1 MQLGMRIPLW
11 LIVKLQSARLKAKY
25 AANPETQRFEEMKR
39 PLRYLKIMCLVKCLD
54 KISGPY
60 PFGFR
65 AKLIAIQDDMF
76 LLQVSAD
83 LYTSLALQCGE
94 NRARAIFDESFEV
107 VFRHPS
113 ANLCNIIEVTEIKL
127 YEI

>member
-1 MQLGMRIPLW
+1 MQLGIRIPLW
-11 LIVKLQSARLKAKY
+11 LIVKLQTARLKAEYKDNL
-25 AANPETQRFEEMKR
+25 AIRRFEDMKK

-65 AKLIAIQDDMF
+65 AKLIAIEDDMF

-107 VFRHPS
+107 VFRHPLS
-113 ANLCNIIEVTEIKL
+113 DTV
-127 YEI
+127 